1 VTVSTR
7 LPTLA
12 AERVRRRRWSRL
24 RTMLLVLGLAA
35 LGAFAGWVF
44 LGSGVFGV
52 SSVTVTGTSRV
63 SVAQVVDLAAI
74 RSGTPLARVDT
85 AAAAER
91 VARLPAVRAV
101 DVHRDW
107 PRTVRIVVHERVPAA
122 VRARGTGFVLVDR
135 TGVAFDA
142 VERRPDGL
150 PLVSAPVDAGP
161 PALKAALDVL
171 EAVPDDVRAAVRSVR
186 AADVDDVTLRLTR
199 GRVVVWG
206 STERSER
213 KGAVLAVLMTRKH
226 ADVIDVSTPDAPVTR
241 RN

>member
-1 VTVSTR
+1 MTVSTR

-24 RTMLLVLGLAA
+24 RTLLLVLGLAA
-35 LGAFAGWVF
+35 LAALAGWVF
-44 LGSGVFGV
+44 FGTGVFGV
-52 SSVTVTGTSRV
+52 STVTVTGTSRV
-63 SVAQVVDLAAI
+63 SVAQVADLAAI

-85 AAAAER
+85 SAVAAR
-91 VARLPAVRAV
+91 VSTLPAVAAV
-101 DVHRDW
+101 DVRRDW
-107 PRTVRIVVHERVPAA
+107 PRAIRVVVHERVPAA
-122 VRARGTGFVLVDR
+122 VRAQGTGYVLVDR
-135 TGVAFDA
+135 GGVVFDT
-142 VERRPDGL
+142 VERKPDGL
-150 PLVSAPVDAGP
+150 PVVSAPVDAGA

-171 EAVPDDVRAAVRSVR
+171 EAVPDDVRAKVRSVR

-199 GRVVVWG
+199 GRTVVWG